1 MNVAALQ
8 LIDGSVLEGGGQL
21 LRNSVAFSAL
31 FSRPIAIHN
40 IRHNRKPPGLR
51 YQHTAG
57 IQLVADISSAHVTG
71 CETGSNS
78 VNFSPGLIRTGR
90 QYTADPK
97 TAGSTTLLLQVALPC
112 LLYSASPAPS
122 RLILR
127 GGTNATHAPQIDYT
141 QHIFLPF
148 LRRHFGLNPTLE
160 VVKRG
165 YYPKGGGEIRLT
177 LSPIKGPLSP
187 VLLTERGMVK
197 SVCGKAYVAG
207 LPRHLA
213 EQMCSAAKSKLVS
226 SGIDSTV
233 IDITAVREKNQDV
246 VGSGSGV
253 VLWAETENGC
263 ILGGSS
269 IGLKGKDPETVG
281 QEAADELIRNL
292 NHGGCVDE
300 YLQDQIIIFLALA
313 KGTSS
318 IRTGPLT
325 LHTRT
330 AIYIAEQLTCAK
342 FKVVEEDDVSQTT
355 LLSCDGV
362 GYIAPDATTVIPG

>member
-1 MNVAALQ
+1 M
-8 LIDGSVLEGGGQL
+8 
-21 LRNSVAFSAL
+21 
-31 FSRPIAIHN
+31 
-40 IRHNRKPPGLR
+40 
-51 YQHTAG
+51 
-57 IQLVADISSAHVTG
+57 
-71 CETGSNS
+71 
-78 VNFSPGLIRTGR
+78 
-90 QYTADPK
+90 
-97 TAGSTTLLLQVALPC
+97 
-112 LLYSASPAPS
+112 
-122 RLILR
+122 ILR

-281 QEAADELIRNL
+281 QETADELIRNL

-300 YLQDQIIIFLALA
+300 YLQVRL
-313 KGTSS
+313 
-318 IRTGPLT
+318 P
-325 LHTRT
+325 
-330 AIYIAEQLTCAK
+330 
-342 FKVVEEDDVSQTT
+342 
-355 LLSCDGV
+355 
-362 GYIAPDATTVIPG
+362 